1 MPSVYISVVEQ
12 ILSFLVM
19 FYDLIRSFIVT
30 IVQYMGISPSL
41 QYEVSALIST
51 LFLFL
56 SLMAVWIA
64 VQKVRGKRE
73 GKKAERIVEQH
84 PYIDFPL
91 PALEIEEGRLEDT
104 LNSITELRAEGKI
117 SEEDFLNLKEYYGG
131 LLSEVRDR
139 INDLREEWEIAELKR
154 KAGVIAPV
162 EGPVIPSAPS
172 EAVSKPPVAP
182 PSVEYVQP
190 LPTQERRVEVI
201 ETSPLIE
208 EMIRSIDSI
217 VKEFKKEK

>member
-1 MPSVYISVVEQ
+1 MPSVYISVVDQ
-12 ILSFLVM
+12 ILNFLVIV
-19 FYDLIRSFIVT
+19 YDLIRSFIVT
-30 IVQYMGISPSL
+30 IVQYIGVSPSL
-41 QYEVSALIST
+41 QYEVSVLIST
-51 LFLFL
+51 ILLFS
-56 SLMAVWIA
+56 SLTVVWI
-64 VQKVRGKRE
+64 VIQKIRGRGRGKRV
-73 GKKAERIVEQH
+73 GRVVEQH
-84 PYIDFPL
+84 PYIEFPL

-139 INDLREEWEIAELKR
+139 INDLREEWEITELKR
-154 KAGVIAPV
+154 KAGVITPV
-162 EGPVIPSAPS
+162 EKPVVPPAPPEVVPKPS
-172 EAVSKPPVAP
+172 VAP
-182 PSVEYVQP
+182 PGVEYIQP
-190 LPTQERRVEVI
+190 LPTQERRAEVI